1 MPLRNTTLTAA
12 RDLVGGSDGF
22 VGPVD
27 HTVAVPV
34 LLTAM
39 TNKEIDSDG
48 YLKPYIPFTKAGA
61 LIPNTTTAVFG
72 VSVEHIKTDAKDNA
86 AGSIAALGTIDV
98 AVATICQ
105 INRAAA
111 EDVLDRPYNAN
122 ELAGFGLAG
131 SHIILL

>member
-1 MPLRNTTLTAA
+1 MPLRNTTITSA
-12 RDLVGGSDGF
+12 RDLSGGSDGF

-34 LLTAM
+34 LLTQM
-39 TNKEIDSDG
+39 TNKEIDADG
-48 YLKPYIPFTKAGA
+48 YLKPYIPLTKAGL

-72 VSVEHIKTDAKDNA
+72 VTVEHIKTDAKDNV

-98 AVATICQ
+98 TVATICQ
-105 INRAAA
+105 LNRAIA
-111 EDVLDRPYNAN
+111 EDVLDRVYNAN

-131 SHIILL
+131 SHVVLL

>member
-1 MPLRNTTLTAA
+1 MPLRSTTLTSA
-12 RDLVGGSDGF
+12 RDLTGGTGGF

-34 LLTAM
+34 LLTQM
-39 TNKEIDSDG
+39 TNKEIDDDG
-48 YLKPYIPFTKAGA
+48 YLKPYIPLTKAGL

-72 VSVEHIKTDAKDNA
+72 VTNEHIKVANDNLS
-86 AGSIAALGTIDV
+86 GTIAALGTID
-98 AVATICQ
+98 ATVVTMCQ
-105 INRAAA
+105 LNRAIA
-111 EDVLDRPYNAN
+111 EDVLDRVYNAN